1 MARFAVLLRGINIG
15 GHNKVPMSELRRLI
29 EAAGGR
35 DVVTLLQSGN
45 AVFNAPAGAG
55 AALGRKLERA
65 LAADLGVKVGC
76 LVRSAAEWAKLVA
89 ANPFPAEARRD
100 PGHMVAFMLEAA
112 PAARAVAGLRAAI
125 KGRETVAAS
134 GPHLYA
140 YYPDGI
146 GRSKLTLPLIER
158 ALGVRGTGRNWN
170 TVLKIGSLLSNP

>member
-1 MARFAVLLRGINIG
+1 MARFAVLLRGINVG

-45 AVFNAPAGAG
+45 ALFSAPAGAG
-55 AALGRKLERA
+55 AALRRKLERA
-65 LAADLGVKVGC
+65 LAADLGVEADC
-76 LVRSAAEWAKLVA
+76 IMRSAAEWAKLVA

-100 PGHMVAFMLEAA
+100 PGHLLAIALEA
-112 PAARAVAGLRAAI
+112 PPVARAVAALRAAI

-134 GPHLYA
+134 GTQLYA
-140 YYPDGI
+140 YYPDGV

-158 ALGVRGTGRNWN
+158 TLGVRGTGRNWN